1 MIIAHIKLSGIEY
14 IEIIQSYFISLFVL
28 CLYFILGGNPKG
40 FDIIIKLLE
49 IDEITIITPFWNNYD
64 LFI

>member
-1 MIIAHIKLSGIEY
+1 MIIGHIKLSGIEY
-14 IEIIQSYFISLFVL
+14 IEIIQNYFISLFVL
-28 CLYFILGGNPKG
+28 CLYFILGGNPKC

-49 IDEITIITPFWNNYD
+49 IDEITIITPFLNIYD